1 MLILMRKRNQA
12 IRIGDDITVRVLD
25 LNGGQVRIGIDA
37 PREMKVLREEL
48 IERDRQDADNA
59 ASEG

>member
-59 ASEG
+59 ASER